1 MSFTRVSGFTKFMA
15 FPTGIIGSDDPINI
29 ADILSTRSIGN
40 FGLGAVIRQNSVNV
54 CVSDEAA
61 VNTVISL

>member
-15 FPTGIIGSDDPINI
+15 FPTGIIGSDDPITI

-40 FGLGAVIRQNSVNV
+40 IGL
-54 CVSDEAA
+54 EAA
-61 VNTVISL
+61 THCGLHVWLVAAPS

>member
-15 FPTGIIGSDDPINI
+15 FPTGIIGSDDPITI

-40 FGLGAVIRQNSVNV
+40 IGLDAVI
-54 CVSDEAA
+54 
-61 VNTVISL
+61 